1 MAGRDQAKVSER
13 AAWQQAIDEM
23 YALVA
28 DEIRN
33 RAGQPLKPVSFGTSG
48 WRGLLGKEL
57 FVRSVAVVTAA
68 ILSLYKKAE
77 QDGELADALGMAFDT
92 RMLARKTPQPGRDEG
107 RGFDRHCAARSPGR
121 AGPPVARHGGSGY
134 DNAGVLR
141 RSRCF
146 SALRDSPEAGEID
159 KYIELAS
166 K

>member
-1 MAGRDQAKVSER
+1 MWAFSALLFSFVSSVRIAEREPWKQKANTSSICCYFEAIKALVAGRDQAKVSER

-68 ILSLYKKAE
+68 ILSLYK
-77 QDGELADALGMAFDT
+77 
-92 RMLARKTPQPGRDEG
+92 TPLSD
-107 RGFDRHCAARSPGR
+107 RGRSPR
-121 AGPPVARHGGSGY
+121 WSAG
-134 DNAGVLR
+134 
-141 RSRCF
+141 
-146 SALRDSPEAGEID
+146 
-159 KYIELAS
+159 
-166 K
+166 